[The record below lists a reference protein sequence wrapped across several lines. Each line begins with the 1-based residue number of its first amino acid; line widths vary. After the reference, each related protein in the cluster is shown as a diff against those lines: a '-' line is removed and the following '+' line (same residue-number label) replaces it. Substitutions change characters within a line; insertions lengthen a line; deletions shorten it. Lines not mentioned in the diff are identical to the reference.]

1 MKDKLNLQLKDN
13 MVRSCLLANT
23 VLRDV
28 ISTPLLWR
36 NFQTTKL
43 FGSPVFYWILT
54 HADDWFKSRNENLT
68 NPFATF
74 RRKKKRQTFFF
85 KRKQVF
91 IYTLLVSSNDNTLQ
105 THSSGEDLKCSC
117 MFRGE
122 KKLSTGYRNTCYW
135 GEYEKD
141 KRFPTWLSNNPSR

>member
-1 MKDKLNLQLKDN
+1 MSIYLQLLALLKSDKRISKSEEHSFIFLCAFNFHTVWESTEINWPTRKTFKIWCRTSCLHNALSPFQMKDKLNLQLKDN

-54 HADDWFKSRNENLT
+54 HADDWFKSRNENFT

-85 KRKQVF
+85 
-91 IYTLLVSSNDNTLQ
+91 
-105 THSSGEDLKCSC
+105 
-117 MFRGE
+117 
-122 KKLSTGYRNTCYW
+122 
-135 GEYEKD
+135 
-141 KRFPTWLSNNPSR
+141 